1 VQDAELIFI
10 GPDPG
15 VMEKLGDKIEAK
27 RIAAQAGIPLI
38 PGSDGPVAQPEQAR
52 AVADEIGYPILLKA
66 AAGGGGKGIRV
77 VTSPDELVA
86 VFGVASHEAL
96 QAFGDGTLYV
106 ERLIENP
113 RHVEVQLVADGVG
126 NLLFLGER
134 DCSVQENHQKLIEE
148 SPSPAVSAEMRDSL
162 SRDGMRLFKTLGYK
176 GAGTIEFLVKD
187 GKYHFMEVNAR
198 VQVEHPVSE
207 MVTGVDIIREQILA
221 CCNNSMSVS
230 QADIRFDGYAL
241 ECRINAATA
250 GKVTEFRPPG
260 GFRVRTDSF
269 LYAGCTVPPYY
280 DHLVAKVIVH
290 ARDRREGIARMQRAL
305 AETVVSGIT
314 TNIGLQRKILATKL
328 FLSGDYG
335 VDMLSR
341 LEKEKAL

>member
-1 VQDAELIFI
+1 
-10 GPDPG
+10 
-15 VMEKLGDKIEAK
+15 
-27 RIAAQAGIPLI
+27 
-38 PGSDGPVAQPEQAR
+38 
-52 AVADEIGYPILLKA
+52 
-66 AAGGGGKGIRV
+66 
-77 VTSPDELVA
+77 
-86 VFGVASHEAL
+86 
-96 QAFGDGTLYV
+96 
-106 ERLIENP
+106 
-113 RHVEVQLVADGVG
+113 
-126 NLLFLGER
+126 
-134 DCSVQENHQKLIEE
+134 
-148 SPSPAVSAEMRDSL
+148 
-162 SRDGMRLFKTLGYK
+162 
-176 GAGTIEFLVKD
+176 
-187 GKYHFMEVNAR
+187 
-198 VQVEHPVSE
+198 
-207 MVTGVDIIREQILA
+207 
-221 CCNNSMSVS
+221 MSVS